1 MCEICG
7 GKNYIAVILVAKEC
21 FGNMSRVLAR
31 FIFFLKIGSNAGLN
45 LLSYFGQS
53 GKSVEV
59 CQWSVLCQI
68 VCKGFL
74 VFSNPLYPRIG
85 FHNLRT
91 VLFKSSYVRTRRICL
106 TTRNFFLN
114 SHELYF

>member
-7 GKNYIAVILVAKEC
+7 GKNYIAVILVE
-21 FGNMSRVLAR
+21 GVSWLHVEG
-31 FIFFLKIGSNAGLN
+31 ISEIYFFLKIGSNAGLN
-45 LLSYFGQS
+45 LLSYLGRS

-74 VFSNPLYPRIG
+74 VFFNPLYPKIG
-85 FHNLRT
+85 FHNLRN
-91 VLFKSSYVRTRRICL
+91 VLFKSSFVRTRGICL
-106 TTRNFFLN
+106 TTRNFLLN